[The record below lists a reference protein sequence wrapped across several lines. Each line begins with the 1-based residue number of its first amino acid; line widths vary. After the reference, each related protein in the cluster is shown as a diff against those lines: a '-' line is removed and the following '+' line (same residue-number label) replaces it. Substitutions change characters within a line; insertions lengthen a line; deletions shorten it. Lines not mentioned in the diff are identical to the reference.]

1 MAQNDKPPPSRPS
14 QPPGEHSPKHIRE
27 GYQPSTGAK
36 QGYQPSTGAKQGYQP
51 STGAKQGY
59 QPSTGAKRPA
69 NPPSKPSDQGGGSKK

>member
-36 QGYQPSTGAKQGYQP
+36 QGYQPSTGAK
-51 STGAKQGY
+51 
-59 QPSTGAKRPA
+59 RPA